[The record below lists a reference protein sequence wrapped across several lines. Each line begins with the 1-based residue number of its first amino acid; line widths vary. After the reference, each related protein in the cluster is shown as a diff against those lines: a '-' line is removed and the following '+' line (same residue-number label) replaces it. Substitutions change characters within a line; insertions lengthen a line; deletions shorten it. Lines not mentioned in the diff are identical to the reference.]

1 MPTDDDPARYLHGGN
16 VCPSCGVWL
25 SIDSYRR
32 ETENGAVY
40 RRFRYCPE
48 CGAKGAIDDE

>member
-1 MPTDDDPARYLHGGN
+1 MPADDDPARCLHGGN
-16 VCPSCGVWL
+16 VCSSCGVWL

-32 ETENGAVY
+32 ETGNGAVY